1 VRALS
6 SAEVKDIVGIS
17 VLSSLLGVVYIILGF
32 CSVLARASGE
42 CGSAV
47 TPGDLG
53 LGILLISIGA
63 VLVSSAI
70 TIRSNIVI
78 SAAASLV
85 GTGLAVGAMVI
96 QLLSLGAS
104 WLDGVITGEPLTRE
118 DLVSGLIRADA
129 LLGYIALPLLPVV
142 VETVRKKVVEA

>member
-1 VRALS
+1 LS

-118 DLVSGLIRADA
+118 DLISGLIRADA

>member
-1 VRALS
+1 MS

-17 VLSSLLGVVYIILGF
+17 VLSSVLGVVYIILGF